1 LSTATRIKKYV
12 VLHKEFDPDEADLT
26 RTRKLKRTAME
37 KRYGDVLY
45 AMYGGEDSIHVT
57 SEFTYDDGRKG
68 TVSADLSI
76 YTVE

>member
-1 LSTATRIKKYV
+1 
-12 VLHKEFDPDEADLT
+12 
-26 RTRKLKRTAME
+26 
-37 KRYGDVLY
+37 
-45 AMYGGEDSIHVT
+45 MYGGENSIHVT